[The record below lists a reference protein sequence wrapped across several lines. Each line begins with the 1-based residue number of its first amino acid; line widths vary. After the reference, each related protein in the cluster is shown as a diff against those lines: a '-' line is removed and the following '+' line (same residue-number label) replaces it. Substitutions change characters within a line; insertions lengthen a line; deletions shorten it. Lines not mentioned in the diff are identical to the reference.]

1 MMRAIF
7 LTILSVSISLG
18 IGCAKIEPPVQKTS
32 LTFPKSRIAVD
43 AVGLDIG
50 VAQLDSSQSKT
61 FETFWGLLD
70 QQELPLERR
79 KVLDRNGLRVAIM
92 SSHAPPQL
100 NQLVDPPEIDPDLLN
115 EFERQ
120 LFAKGLLRPQTRM
133 LSHERISN
141 REGQAHKVETSEVHR
156 EISWVIQA
164 DDQQTA
170 GSGKLVR
177 GVISVTTYPQGDGSV
192 RLIVRPEIHHG
203 QSRPRIGAG
212 QGSFL
217 VESSQFIT
225 PLDELKFELNLRSG
239 ESLVI
244 APTKDVSD
252 MGKILFG
259 TLQTA
264 GNSVGLDSA
273 GLDSSAPKKPV
284 ATHRMLL
291 IRVVQ
296 TQMDDLFSDSNLNEK
311 LTTTPMF

>member
-1 MMRAIF
+1 MRAII
-7 LTILSVSISLG
+7 LTIISISISQG
-18 IGCAKIEPPVQKTS
+18 IGCAKIEPPVKKTS
-32 LTFPKSRIAVD
+32 LTFPQSRIAVD

-50 VAQLDSSQSKT
+50 VAQLDSGQSET

-70 QQELPLERR
+70 QQELSLERR
-79 KVLDRNGLRVAIM
+79 RVMDQNGLRVAVM

-100 NQLVDPPEIDPDLLN
+100 NQLVDPQEIDPDLLN
-115 EFERQ
+115 KFERQ
-120 LFAKGLLRPQTRM
+120 LFAKGLMRPQQRM

-141 REGQAHKVETSEVHR
+141 REGQTHKVTTSEVHQ
-156 EISWVIQA
+156 EASWVIQSGNK
-164 DDQQTA
+164 QTA

-177 GVISVTTYPQGDGSV
+177 GVIAVTTYPQGDGSV

-203 QSRPRIGAG
+203 HSRPRIGAG

-217 VESSQFIT
+217 IESSPFIA
-225 PLDELKFELNLRSG
+225 PLDELKFELDLRSG

-259 TLQTA
+259 SDQTE
-264 GNSVGLDSA
+264 SLTDLDSA
-273 GLDSSAPKKPV
+273 VPSKPV

-296 TQMDDLFSDSNLNEK
+296 TQMDDLFSNSNLNEK
-311 LTTTPMF
+311 LTTTPNF

>member
-1 MMRAIF
+1 MRAI
-7 LTILSVSISLG
+7 LLAILSILISQG

-32 LTFPKSRIAVD
+32 LTFPQSRIAVD

-50 VAQLDSSQSKT
+50 VAQLDSSQSET

-79 KVLDRNGLRVAIM
+79 KVMDKNGLRVAIM
-92 SSHAPPQL
+92 SSHVPPQL
-100 NQLVDPPEIDPDLLN
+100 NQLIDPQEIDPDLLN
-115 EFERQ
+115 KFEKQ
-120 LFAKGLLRPQTRM
+120 LFAKGLLRPKQRM

-141 REGQAHKVETSEVHR
+141 REGQAHKVTASEVHQ
-156 EISWVIQA
+156 EVSWVIQTG
-164 DDQQTA
+164 DQQTA

-192 RLIVRPEIHHG
+192 RLVVRPEIHHG
-203 QSRPRIGAG
+203 HSRPRIGAG

-225 PLDELKFELNLRSG
+225 PLDELKFELVLRSG

-252 MGKILFG
+252 IGKILFG
-259 TLQTA
+259 SFQTRE
-264 GNSVGLDSA
+264 N
-273 GLDSSAPKKPV
+273 APEIDLAVPNKPV
-284 ATHRMLL
+284 ETHRMLL